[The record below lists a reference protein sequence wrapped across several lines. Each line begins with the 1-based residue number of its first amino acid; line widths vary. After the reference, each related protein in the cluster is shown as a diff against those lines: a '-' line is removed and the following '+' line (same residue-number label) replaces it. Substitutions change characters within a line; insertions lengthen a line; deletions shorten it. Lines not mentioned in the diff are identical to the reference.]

1 MQETLTPN
9 KSNSV
14 IEILKSP
21 FVILYN
27 IIVYTGVG
35 IKAVFF
41 DFWVNIYNGV
51 SYQVDKTYRHTKQQ
65 FMAEEEKIYEKTRK
79 KPKKE
84 KVYKYSAKT
93 LANLERERQ
102 ELLVDLQNA
111 GATRSKTPHVYLYKA
126 KDTNG
131 RIISGTMNGLSK
143 LDINSYLLNEGYVVY
158 SIKTSPFIDFVHKD
172 SSTFF
177 G

>member
-41 DFWVNIYNGV
+41 DFWVNIYNEV
-51 SYQVDKTYRHTKQQ
+51 SYQVDKT
-65 FMAEEEKIYEKTRK
+65 
-79 KPKKE
+79 
-84 KVYKYSAKT
+84 
-93 LANLERERQ
+93 
-102 ELLVDLQNA
+102 
-111 GATRSKTPHVYLYKA
+111 
-126 KDTNG
+126 
-131 RIISGTMNGLSK
+131 
-143 LDINSYLLNEGYVVY
+143 
-158 SIKTSPFIDFVHKD
+158 
-172 SSTFF
+172 
-177 G
+177 